1 MTFILRTRTHMSI
14 SRESMTL
21 SAQPWLL
28 NVETPCVELVEMII
42 IKRALAKRVEY
53 P

>member
-1 MTFILRTRTHMSI
+1 MTFMLRTRTHMSI

-28 NVETPCVELVEMII
+28 NVETPCVELVETII
-42 IKRALAKRVEY
+42 LLSAH
-53 P
+53 